1 MFMQNEQRVTR
12 FLSMEHERPAGRP
25 GPRRHAQPRA
35 GARWWRGDARFR
47 NLNRQLRDRWVR
59 CQKSQVRGR
68 RTEVGNQKRKSRF
81 KICGTNV
88 GQRST
93 STIRCDCSPC
103 RRDLCGCGKRAGASA
118 SALEVGRSEL
128 GLRLGRAYGSERAR
142 SPRRLRPLAKR
153 SELGTKKE
161 RSDFGR
167 SLLFDSIQF
176 FVSRSRRRLPE
187 SCSSDRSRRP
197 DTSSHRQPGN
207 NGSH

>member
-35 GARWWRGDARFR
+35 GARWWQDDARFR

-59 CQKSQVRGR
+59 CQKSQVRSR
-68 RTEVGNQKRKSRF
+68 RTEIGNQKRKSRF

-103 RRDLCGCGKRAGASA
+103 RRDPCGCGKRAGASA

-128 GLRLGRAYGSERAR
+128 GTR

-167 SLLFDSIQF
+167 SLPFRF
-176 FVSRSRRRLPE
+176 NPVAAVPNRGARFP
-187 SCSSDRSRRP
+187 
-197 DTSSHRQPGN
+197 
-207 NGSH
+207 

>member
-35 GARWWRGDARFR
+35 GARWWQSDARFR
-47 NLNRQLRDRWVR
+47 NLNRRLRDPPPL
-59 CQKSQVRGR
+59 KSSYGVASRAGAVMR
-68 RTEVGNQKRKSRF
+68 LRTNRF

-118 SALEVGRSEL
+118 SALEVGRSVATATSSVGEEI
-128 GLRLGRAYGSERAR
+128 GVGNKKG
-142 SPRRLRPLAKR
+142 AKR
-153 SELGTKKE
+153 
-161 RSDFGR
+161 FW
-167 SLLFDSIQF
+167 SLAPFRF
-176 FVSRSRRRLPE
+176 NPVFR
-187 SCSSDRSRRP
+187 
-197 DTSSHRQPGN
+197 
-207 NGSH
+207 